1 MSLRYINNKDNVS
14 YLNDMRGWY
23 LEIYKDEKYLCSSII
38 VVYLNDKYEKD
49 CGKLVVSNFLLSKLK
64 ISLTNCFVT
73 QVPTLNTSSH

>member
-1 MSLRYINNKDNVS
+1 MPLRYINKKDNVS
-14 YLNDMRGWY
+14 YLDDLRGWY

-38 VVYLNDKYEKD
+38 VVYLNDNYEKD
-49 CGKLVVSNFLLSKLK
+49 CGKLVLSNFLLSIIE